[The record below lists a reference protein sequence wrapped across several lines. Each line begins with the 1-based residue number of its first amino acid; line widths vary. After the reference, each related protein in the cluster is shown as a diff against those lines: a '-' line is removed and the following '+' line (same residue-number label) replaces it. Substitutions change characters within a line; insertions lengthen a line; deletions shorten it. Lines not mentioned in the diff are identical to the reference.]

1 MNQARENPGKR
12 DSGGPWVKTR
22 HGYASPAAF
31 RRALTDKLRA
41 LAGSNRWP
49 LPQLQRQIAC
59 DRVLERLYR
68 ADDQWIVK
76 GATALLARGLG
87 VRTTID
93 IDLCRP
99 EPRRTAE
106 ARLREAVQRDI
117 GDWFRFELGQA
128 QPATDEAISV
138 RLPITAV
145 VGTTVWASFHV
156 DIAGEEL
163 RITGQP
169 DRVPPL
175 APICMPDLDQ
185 HGYRAYPLADHI
197 ADKLAATF
205 DRYGELR
212 APSTRYKDLV
222 DLVAIVTGAR
232 VTAGPQY
239 TALDS
244 EAERRSITLPC
255 RFTAP
260 DPRLWESGYRAEAQR
275 SLLTVAH
282 SLDEALA
289 VVCPFTDPLLDRTA
303 AGTWDPAS
311 GRWSG

>member
-1 MNQARENPGKR
+1 V
-12 DSGGPWVKTR
+12 STR

-41 LAGSNRWP
+41 RAGDNRWP
-49 LPQLQRQIAC
+49 LPQLQRQIAY
-59 DRVLERLYR
+59 DRVLERLYQ
-68 ADDQWIVK
+68 ADEQWIVK
-76 GATALLARGLG
+76 GATALLARGIG

-93 IDLCRP
+93 IDLYRP
-99 EPRRTAE
+99 EPRQTAE
-106 ARLREAVQRDI
+106 ARLREAAQRDI
-117 GDWFRFELGQA
+117 GDWFRFELGPS
-128 QPATDEAISV
+128 QPATDEAIFV
-138 RLPITAV
+138 RLPVTAV

-175 APICMPDLDQ
+175 APICMPDVQQ
-185 HGYRAYPLADHI
+185 HGYLAYPLVDHI
-197 ADKLAATF
+197 ADKLAASF
-205 DRYGELR
+205 DRYGELG

-222 DLVAIVTGAR
+222 DLVAIVTSAS
-232 VTAGPQY
+232 VAAGPQQA
-239 TALDS
+239 ALLS
-244 EAERRSITLPC
+244 EAERRAIALPR
-255 RFTAP
+255 RFSAP

-282 SLDEALA
+282 TLDEALA
-289 VVCPFTDPLLDRTA
+289 LVRPFADPLLDGTA
-303 AGTWDPAS
+303 SGTWDPAS